1 MPNGSLRTLAIAND
15 IYDGFTNVAFSSN
28 GRLVATDSID
38 KVHQFSD
45 SSSDLLQIPL
55 P

>member
-1 MPNGSLRTLAIAND
+1 MPNRSSRTLAIAND
-15 IYDGFTNVAFSSN
+15 IYDGFTNMAFSSN
-28 GRLVATDSID
+28 GRLVATGSID

-55 P
+55 S

>member
-1 MPNGSLRTLAIAND
+1 MTNGLSRTLAIVND
-15 IYDGFTNVAFSSN
+15 IYKGFTSVAFSSN
-28 GRLVATDSID
+28 GRLVVTGSID

-55 P
+55 S